1 MDFSQSPESVA
12 RQLIG
17 WTLLVD
23 GVGGVIVETEAY
35 DTHDEAS
42 HSFKGPTL
50 RNAPMFGPPGRAYVY
65 LSYGLHW
72 CLNVVCREV
81 EQGAAV
87 LIRALEPTHGLELM
101 RERRGVHRAQL
112 LASGPG
118 RVGQAL
124 GIDRSFNGQAFDE
137 PPFELRRPAGQ
148 AEVAVGIRVGITK
161 AADQPW
167 RFGLA
172 GSPFVSRRFGEL
184 PPSLTSK

>member
-1 MDFSQSPESVA
+1 MNFNQSPEAVA

-17 WTLLVD
+17 CTLLVN

-35 DTHDEAS
+35 DVDDAAS
-42 HSFKGPTL
+42 HSFSGETP

-81 EQGAAV
+81 GHGAAV
-87 LIRALEPTHGLELM
+87 LIRALEPTRGLETM
-101 RERRGVHRAQL
+101 RERRGMQDAQL
-112 LASGPG
+112 LAAGPG

-124 GIDRSFNGQAFDE
+124 GIDRTFNDLAFDA
-137 PPFELRRPAGQ
+137 PPFTLLQ
-148 AEVAVGIRVGITK
+148 APLQPDLMVGVRVGITK

-167 RFGLA
+167 RFGML
-172 GSPFVSRRFGEL
+172 GSRFVSRRF
-184 PPSLTSK
+184 S

>member
-1 MDFSQSPESVA
+1 MDFAQSPDAVA

-35 DTHDEAS
+35 DVDDEAS
-42 HSFKGPTL
+42 HSFRGLTP

-72 CLNVVCREV
+72 CLNVVCREAGH
-81 EQGAAV
+81 GAAV
-87 LIRALEPTHGLELM
+87 LIRALEPTRGVEAM
-101 RERRGVHRAQL
+101 RERRGFYPTEL

-124 GIDRSFNGQAFDE
+124 GVDRSFNGLAFDE
-137 PPFELRRPAGQ
+137 PPFELIEPAGP
-148 AEVAVGIRVGITK
+148 VDLVVGARIGITK
-161 AADQPW
+161 AADIPW
-167 RFGLA
+167 RFGVA
-172 GSPFVSRRFGEL
+172 GSPFLSRRFN
-184 PPSLTSK
+184 